1 MARYIRKKKQST
13 VAAWHLMGN
22 SHSYFSIPLLPA
34 LVILIL
40 PYSVAIADE
49 VYKHGSARSVFLHG
63 ILLGYNDYYKIN

>member
-22 SHSYFSIPLLPA
+22 SHSYFSIPLLPV

-40 PYSVAIADE
+40 PYRVAIADE
-49 VYKHGSARSVFLHG
+49 VYFYMGFCWDTMITIK
-63 ILLGYNDYYKIN
+63 